1 MKKLRNRLV
10 LMPTLMIAIVSLAA
24 ILLFNIVF
32 IQYTDRQ
39 IEGSINNYK
48 EYHMAIDRIQ
58 NEYDALLEKGF
69 IPASEKMI
77 KLRTEM
83 ELLTK
88 EYRDTYSA
96 VTTQMVVLDDQYVA
110 EYATASEKKIVNYYR
125 NNTEQVLSEGITEI
139 EVDDESYCISTAS
152 IRVAGSDEKKDVII
166 YTDISTINALTDAV
180 NRVLILVLCI
190 SALIAF
196 LVGFSIS
203 RNIAGSITQLRLF
216 LEQIKTGDEVRDK
229 TGIQYAE
236 LKELA
241 DYMEGMSDEL
251 TASQMLQKVIFQN
264 ASHELRT
271 PLMSIQGYAE
281 GISTNVLKD
290 HKSAADIIITES
302 KKMSELVDEMLY
314 ISRMDENPINEE
326 DMSVIELRPVI
337 EDCREEICVIGE
349 KKGAVIIESLDGG
362 DYYIRGDE
370 KQITKALRNVMSNGI
385 RYAKEKLAI
394 TGSVEDGKITIM
406 ITDDGNGISEK
417 DLPHVF
423 DRFYKGEGG
432 NFGIGL
438 SVTRDIIERHKGTIE
453 AVNLEKGARFII
465 TLPAVEVDH
474 KPEETDVISGGMLT
488 GDVDLEE
495 ILKNIPE
502 EDRQL

>member
-58 NEYDALLEKGF
+58 NEYDALLKKGF

-216 LEQIKTGDEVRDK
+216 LEQIKNGDEVRDK

-236 LKELA
+236 LK
-241 DYMEGMSDEL
+241 
-251 TASQMLQKVIFQN
+251 
-264 ASHELRT
+264 
-271 PLMSIQGYAE
+271 
-281 GISTNVLKD
+281 
-290 HKSAADIIITES
+290 
-302 KKMSELVDEMLY
+302 
-314 ISRMDENPINEE
+314 
-326 DMSVIELRPVI
+326 
-337 EDCREEICVIGE
+337 
-349 KKGAVIIESLDGG
+349 
-362 DYYIRGDE
+362 
-370 KQITKALRNVMSNGI
+370 
-385 RYAKEKLAI
+385 
-394 TGSVEDGKITIM
+394 
-406 ITDDGNGISEK
+406 
-417 DLPHVF
+417 
-423 DRFYKGEGG
+423 
-432 NFGIGL
+432 
-438 SVTRDIIERHKGTIE
+438 
-453 AVNLEKGARFII
+453 
-465 TLPAVEVDH
+465 
-474 KPEETDVISGGMLT
+474 
-488 GDVDLEE
+488 
-495 ILKNIPE
+495 
-502 EDRQL
+502 